1 MAKGPGGF
9 SVGRVSIQVV
19 PDTSN
24 FRKELQAKLKKEIKG
39 LKVEI
44 PVNVNAKKAVAQLR
58 ALDRVVK
65 RLNNRDINIAANVKS
80 SGDLDKLSK
89 SLSKAG
95 SSASEAAEGFGN
107 FGRTALI
114 VTAVVLLLAPALA
127 LIATLIAGL
136 PSLLFAFGAAAFAV
150 GLGIE
155 GIKKA
160 ASGFAPTIEKL
171 KASLSKTFAD
181 QLTKPFIELN
191 KIAPILDKGLN
202 AIAVSL
208 SGIIKDLIGFAT
220 STKGMQQLNIILQ
233 NTAKFFEALRPAI
246 LDGVRAFTLLGA
258 VASTEF
264 GNLAATFNRFS
275 KNFLDMVETASD
287 TGLLTSALR
296 NLNLVLDS
304 LLDAF
309 NQFFKAGLEAMTI
322 LGGPITV
329 LFTGFTQAIMALMP
343 ALTSLSKLVFNVLG
357 ETFKQLGPI
366 LTELTPPFLL
376 LSELLGKLLIGAL
389 RVLGPLL
396 TRVADILSTV
406 LLKALMTIEPFI
418 DPFLNFL
425 TQLGAI
431 ISEFLVQAFTQLQP
445 FLNVFLKF
453 VSDLLVALTPLMP
466 MLLELAAV
474 ALKALL
480 DIFIQISP
488 ELMQL
493 AQTAF
498 PALLQVVKDLVPVM
512 GRMIEAAIQIIPFLV
527 EVAGVILA
535 VAVPALQSLWQ
546 VVREVW
552 PSIKQ
557 IIEGAMTAIEGIIN
571 VILGVISGDWDRA
584 LNGLKQIAEG
594 AWTAIKGAA
603 KAGITA
609 VLDLIIAFPSRIA
622 NALIGLPQQFFESGR
637 AMMQGLVNGIKN
649 MAQTVVNQALSV
661 VQQVR
666 DLLPFSPAKTGP
678 FSGKG
683 YTLYSGMA
691 LMEDW
696 AKGIEEGAP
705 MAVKAMEDAASQ
717 AQQSLD
723 IQAAV
728 TADGFGGI
736 GAQVAKAIEG
746 MEIKADGTNIARVV
760 NKANNMNARR

>member
-44 PVNVNAKKAVAQLR
+44 PVDVNAKKAVAQLR

-343 ALTSLSKLVFNVLG
+343 ALNTVSKLVFNVLG
-357 ETFKQLGPI
+357 EAFKQLVPI
-366 LTELTPPFLL
+366 FEALTPGFTLL
-376 LSELLGKLLIGAL
+376 GDLLGKVLVGAL
-389 RVLGPLL
+389 KVVGPML
-396 TRVADILSTV
+396 TRVAEILNAV
-406 LLKALMTIEPFI
+406 LLQALEKIQPFT
-418 DPFLNFL
+418 DPFLNFMS
-425 TQLGAI
+425 QLGAI
-431 ISEFLVQAFTQLQP
+431 ISETLLVAFGALAP
-445 FLNVFLKF
+445 FLAQFLQF
-453 VSDLLVALTPLMP
+453 VSDILTALVPLAPVLM
-466 MLLELAAV
+466 ELATM
-474 ALKALL
+474 ALRTLA
-480 DIFIQISP
+480 DILVELGP
-488 ELMQL
+488 ELTHLGNELFPRLVEIVKELVPIISDIAKVIIEVLPYL
-493 AQTAF
+493 ADLASF
-498 PALLQVVKDLVPVM
+498 ILDLVIPAMSAMFQTVNSIWPV
-512 GRMIEAAIQIIPFLV
+512 IKA
-527 EVAGVILA
+527 VI
-535 VAVPALQSLWQ
+535 VD
-546 VVREVW
+546 
-552 PSIKQ
+552 
-557 IIEGAMTAIEGIIN
+557 AMTVIQGI
-571 VILGVISGDWDRA
+571 VDAVLGVITGDWDRA
-584 LNGLKQIAEG
+584 MQGLKDIANG
-594 AWTAIKGAA
+594 GFALLKDIVKLGLA
-603 KAGITA
+603 A
-609 VLDLIIAFPSRIA
+609 VLEAFVALPGRVI
-622 NALIGLPQQFFESGR
+622 NALLGLPQSMFNSGR
-637 AMMQGLVNGIKN
+637 AMMQGLVDGIKS